1 MFYST
6 RQFGWCVFI
15 CLGLLT
21 ACVTVNVYFPAAAAE
36 EAADQIIDE
45 VWGGSPAAAKPTA
58 SELRPSQGL
67 LWRQR
72 RSLALLDVLVPAAQ
86 AAPNLNI
93 DTPGI
98 NKIKAS
104 MGARFNQL
112 KPFYQNGAV
121 GLTRD
126 GLVAVRDMNAVP
138 GNQRKNVNQLVAGE
152 NRDRNA
158 LYREIAKANGHP
170 EWETNI
176 RATFAEQ
183 WINKA
188 PSGYWIQGP
197 GGWRRK

>member
-1 MFYST
+1 M
-6 RQFGWCVFI
+6 FI

-45 VWGGSPAAAKPTA
+45 VWGGLPPAAAKPTA
-58 SELRPSQGL
+58 SEPRSSRGLPS
-67 LWRQR
+67 RQQ
-72 RSLALLDVLVPAAQ
+72 RSFAWWTGVLDILVPTAQ

-93 DTPGI
+93 DTPAI
-98 NKIKAS
+98 NKLTAS
-104 MGARFNQL
+104 MGARNNQL
-112 KPFYQNGAV
+112 KTFYQRGAV

-126 GLVAVRDMNAVP
+126 GRVAVRDMNAVP
-138 GNQRKNVNQLVAGE
+138 GNQRKKVNELVAEE

-170 EWETNI
+170 EWEANI